1 MSSCPCRSIFA
12 NVKLLTLT
20 GYEREIS
27 HVHAISELRLIL
39 PCGGVVHSMNSEL
52 KRVGLLGGTFDPIHN
67 GHLGL
72 AGETMQLFNLQ
83 KVLFIPVSRSPHKL
97 HYRPTSS
104 EHRVAMLELA
114 LARETAFSTE
124 LLEVEKS
131 GVSYT
136 IETLSR
142 LKERH
147 PEWEL
152 FLILGAD
159 AFMVMDTWKSY
170 ADIFKLCHV
179 LVGTRP
185 DTKLELPA
193 KLRQTLG
200 LKKTSF
206 EKNNDPLLITLN
218 PANGKTL
225 RLYQIPPQ
233 AISSSEIRH
242 RVQAKKEIKNL
253 LPPAVDHY
261 IIKNRLYRTE
271 SL

>member
-1 MSSCPCRSIFA
+1 
-12 NVKLLTLT
+12 
-20 GYEREIS
+20 
-27 HVHAISELRLIL
+27 
-39 PCGGVVHSMNSEL
+39 MNNEL
-52 KRVGLLGGTFDPIHN
+52 KRVGLLGGTFDPVHN

-72 AGETMQLFNLQ
+72 AAETMQLFDLQ
-83 KVLFIPVSRSPHKL
+83 KVLFIPVSQSPHKI

-104 EHRVAMLELA
+104 RHRVAMLELA
-114 LARETAFSTE
+114 LEQKTAFSIE
-124 LLEVEKS
+124 LLEIEKG

-136 IETLSR
+136 IETISR

-147 PEWEL
+147 PDWEL

-159 AFMVMDTWKSY
+159 AFMVIDSWKSY

-185 DTKLELPA
+185 DVKLELPA

-200 LKKTSF
+200 LKKTLL
-206 EKNNDPLLITLN
+206 EKNNDQLLITLN
-218 PANGKTL
+218 PATGKTL

-233 AISSSEIRH
+233 DISSSGIRH
-242 RVQAKKEIKNL
+242 RVQARKEIKKL

-271 SL
+271 SSPIMV

>member
-1 MSSCPCRSIFA
+1 
-12 NVKLLTLT
+12 
-20 GYEREIS
+20 
-27 HVHAISELRLIL
+27 
-39 PCGGVVHSMNSEL
+39 MNNTL
-52 KRVGLLGGTFDPIHN
+52 KRVGLLGGTFDPVHN

-72 AGETMQLFNLQ
+72 AAETMQRFDLQ
-83 KVLFIPVSRSPHKL
+83 KVLFIPVSQSPHKT
-97 HYRPTSS
+97 HYQPTASK
-104 EHRVAMLELA
+104 HRVAMLELA
-114 LARETAFSTE
+114 LEQQTALSIE
-124 LLEVEKS
+124 LLEVEREC
-131 GVSYT
+131 VSYT

-142 LKERH
+142 LKEKY
-147 PEWEL
+147 PDWEL

-185 DTKLELPA
+185 DIKLELSA

-200 LKKTSF
+200 LEKTPL

-218 PANGKTL
+218 PEIGKTL

-233 AISSSEIRH
+233 DISSSEIRH
-242 RVQAKKEIKNL
+242 RIQAGKEIKNL

-261 IIKNRLYRTE
+261 IMHHRLYRVE
-271 SL
+271 SPPNKV

>member
-27 HVHAISELRLIL
+27 HVHAISGLRLIL

-83 KVLFIPVSRSPHKL
+83 TVLFIPVSRSPHKL

-200 LKKTSF
+200 LKKTPF

-242 RVQAKKEIKNL
+242 RMQAKKEIKNL